1 MKKTIAILTSL
12 ISINAFATEG
22 ITIISEEH
30 VRTPGVSHVSPVTF
44 EVGKISDS
52 EIKYG
57 IKAFGIDS
65 LSAKTK
71 NSSGGINKATG
82 VWANQ
87 ATCLSNKTSFLLQ
100 YGYRFDLIVGKDN
113 ALDARTFFL
122 DPGYYICPKREG
134 FNNFTMR
141 APGNYTITAITRAAE
156 GSTLREVSDKAV
168 LSIR

>member
-12 ISINAFATEG
+12 ISINSFATQG

-44 EVGKISDS
+44 DVRKISDS

-57 IKAFGIDS
+57 VRAFGINS

-71 NSSGGINKATG
+71 NSSGGVNKATG

-87 ATCLSNKTSFLLQ
+87 ATCLSNRTSSTQ
-100 YGYRFDLIVGKDN
+100 HYG
-113 ALDARTFFL
+113 
-122 DPGYYICPKREG
+122 
-134 FNNFTMR
+134 
-141 APGNYTITAITRAAE
+141 
-156 GSTLREVSDKAV
+156 
-168 LSIR
+168 